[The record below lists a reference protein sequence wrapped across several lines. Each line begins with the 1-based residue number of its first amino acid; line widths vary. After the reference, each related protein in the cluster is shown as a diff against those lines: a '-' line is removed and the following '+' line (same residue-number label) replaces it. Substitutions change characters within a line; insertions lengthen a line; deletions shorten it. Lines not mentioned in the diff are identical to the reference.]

1 MTIYERNNYIK
12 ELKKILPYPD
22 EWYTKLKDAQVYV
35 IYQKYSSGAVT
46 VRPEQ
51 IKDTPKVYV
60 KKANRVPEGQ
70 IRMEF
75 D

>member
-1 MTIYERNNYIK
+1 MTIHERNRYITA
-12 ELKKILPYPD
+12 LKQILPYPN
-22 EWYTKLKDAQVYV
+22 EWYVKLKDAQVYV
-35 IYQKYSSGAVT
+35 IYQKYSSGVAT

-51 IKDTPKVYV
+51 IKDQPKVYI
-60 KKANRVPEGQ
+60 KKKNRVIDGQ